1 MIEKINNNFKDRLH
15 SAMIDKGFDIKD
27 ISMGTKISYEMIRR
41 YLQGIATPR
50 EAKLDKISKFLN
62 VDKSWL
68 LFGIGDNNT
77 NEIPPKKYEN
87 SFYIEVLDITASA
100 GTGYLNSDVKEVIKL
115 IEYDSE
121 QAQILFKG
129 VDANNLKVINI
140 SGDSMQGTFESG
152 DSIYVD
158 VSKKEFNGDGIYV
171 FTFGKSL
178 YVKRLQVIKDKIV
191 VISDNKAYERW
202 EIDENELERL
212 YIHGKVML
220 SQSMLLRKHG

>member
-1 MIEKINNNFKDRLH
+1 MNTWQKIIKKRMQDIGETQESLAEKLSVTQGSIAHWLSGRRKPDTDVIASILKAVGIKEITINADGSAAENKTQNKNNKNNF
-15 SAMIDKGFDIKD
+15 
-27 ISMGTKISYEMIRR
+27 
-41 YLQGIATPR
+41 Q
-50 EAKLDKISKFLN
+50 
-62 VDKSWL
+62 
-68 LFGIGDNNT
+68 
-77 NEIPPKKYEN
+77 
-87 SFYIEVLDITASA
+87 IEVLDITASA
-100 GTGYLNSDVKEVIKL
+100 GAGYLNSDVKEVIKL

-121 QAQILFKG
+121 QAKILFKG
-129 VDANNLKVINI
+129 IDANNLKVINI

-178 YVKRLQVIKDKIV
+178 YVKRLQIIKDKLI
-191 VISDNKAYERW
+191 VISDNKKYKEW
-202 EIDENELERL
+202 DISEDEIDQL

>member
-1 MIEKINNNFKDRLH
+1 MANTWQNIVKNRMKIVGETQESLAEKLNVTQGSVAHWLSGRRKPDTDIVASILKAVGIKEITINADGSAIENNAKIKNKKNNFL
-15 SAMIDKGFDIKD
+15 
-27 ISMGTKISYEMIRR
+27 
-41 YLQGIATPR
+41 
-50 EAKLDKISKFLN
+50 
-62 VDKSWL
+62 V
-68 LFGIGDNNT
+68 
-77 NEIPPKKYEN
+77 
-87 SFYIEVLDITASA
+87 EVLNITASA
-100 GTGYLNSDVKEVIKL
+100 GLGYLNSDVKEVIKL

-121 QAQILFKG
+121 QAKTLFNG
-129 VDANNLKVINI
+129 MDADNLKVINI

-178 YVKRLQVIKDKIV
+178 YVKRLQIIKDKLI
-191 VISDNKAYERW
+191 VISDNKKYKEW
-202 EIDENELERL
+202 DINEDEIDQL